1 MYRNFKLTD
10 EERKQILEM
19 HQSHG
24 YKKVINPIEEQS
36 VTTSN
41 TGSSSPVSKPSSSV
55 GQTSKSN
62 PMEWFKQFPCIVNNK
77 KEISIF
83 GNKAV
88 FQGKVLLA
96 QTGYDDDSYEKAMT
110 HKPHKGMVGKVQG
123 GGCYLCDSKSPDFI
137 VIV

>member
-1 MYRNFKLTD
+1 M
-10 EERKQILEM
+10 
-19 HQSHG
+19 S
-24 YKKVINPIEEQS
+24 KKIVITESQLKTIINRMMSEQS
-36 VTTSN
+36 VTNTSSAP
-41 TGSSSPVSKPSSSV
+41 TPSTSKPTPSV

-62 PMEWFKQFPCIVNNK
+62 PMEWFKQFPCIINNK

-96 QTGYDDDSYEKAMT
+96 QTGYDDNSYEKAMG